1 MGSRRA
7 KSTSDQS
14 IARRRA
20 MGDTWEGAPNRL
32 VRPNGTNP
40 GDAAGRSMT
49 GGPIQRARDRHHWV
63 VPVVPAGEGP
73 RAFLSVKP
81 CLCPPC
87 GVTPRAGL
95 VQSQWVGVHCGRIA
109 DWCMGL
115 VSHISLSPHGH
126 VCGVSTACSGFASS
140 QLCAGSTSS

>member
-49 GGPIQRARDRHHWV
+49 GGPIQRARDRHHWA

-73 RAFLSVKP
+73 RAFLSMKP
-81 CLCPPC
+81 CMCPPR
-87 GVTPRAGL
+87 GVYAPRWAGPVAMGGSSLRSHCRL
-95 VQSQWVGVHCGRIA
+95 VHGACFAYIVIPTRARVWSEHCLLRLCIQPVVNRI
-109 DWCMGL
+109 C
-115 VSHISLSPHGH
+115 I
-126 VCGVSTACSGFASS
+126 
-140 QLCAGSTSS
+140 